1 MNINLFKTSALVKCA
16 SIAALALAFSG
27 CSEDS
32 GTNTV
37 SINDDKTSTYTN
49 PSELLKSSS
58 SKAKSSSSVK
68 AASSSSAKQSSSSAK
83 AASSA
88 TAQSSSAKVA
98 GSSSSVK
105 AASSSA
111 TAKSSSAAAP
121 KSSAATPASS
131 AAVQSSSAAAPKSSA
146 ATPAS
151 SATVQSSSA
160 AAPKSSAAT
169 PASSA
174 AVQSSSAAAPK
185 SSAATPTSSATVQSS
200 SAAAPKSSAA
210 NNFYSD
216 NWRQACLD
224 KINEY
229 RATENLAPLTLAPE
243 AKQTCTDK
251 EAADDLA
258 ANKAH
263 GHFGDCGEWAQNSG
277 PNFSTSW
284 RKTAI
289 EVSDAYLKMMWE
301 DEKALVTSGERDP
314 KKDEDYPYI
323 GHYLNMKGNYKTV
336 ACGIA
341 LTADGKKGWFNV
353 NFF

>member
-68 AASSSSAKQSSSSAK
+68 AASSSSVKQSSSSAK

-88 TAQSSSAKVA
+88 TAKSSSAVA
-98 GSSSSVK
+98 PKSS
-105 AASSSA
+105 AATPASSA

-131 AAVQSSSAAAPKSSA
+131 VTVQSSSAAAPKSSVATPTSSATVQSSSAAAPKSSA

-160 AAPKSSAAT
+160 AAPKSSAT
-169 PASSA
+169 
-174 AVQSSSAAAPK
+174 
-185 SSAATPTSSATVQSS
+185 
-200 SAAAPKSSAA
+200 

-314 KKDEDYPYI
+314 QKSEDYPYI

-341 LTADGKKGWFNV
+341 LSDDGKKGWFNV

>member
-1 MNINLFKTSALVKCA
+1 MLLKKSAQLAVIA
-16 SIAALALAFSG
+16 SLALALFG
-27 CSEDS
+27 CSDDD
-32 GTNTV
+32 GV
-37 SINDDKTSTYTN
+37 SANNHIVLT
-49 PSELLKSSS
+49 SSS
-58 SKAKSSSSVK
+58 SIHAPGRNLSSSSAKVVSSSSAKVASSSSVK
-68 AASSSSAKQSSSSAK
+68 TASSSSAKPASSSSVKTPASSSAK
-83 AASSA
+83 AP
-88 TAQSSSAKVA
+88 
-98 GSSSSVK
+98 
-105 AASSSA
+105 
-111 TAKSSSAAAP
+111 SSSAATN
-121 KSSAATPASS
+121 S
-131 AAVQSSSAAAPKSSA
+131 
-146 ATPAS
+146 
-151 SATVQSSSA
+151 
-160 AAPKSSAAT
+160 
-169 PASSA
+169 
-174 AVQSSSAAAPK
+174 
-185 SSAATPTSSATVQSS
+185 
-200 SAAAPKSSAA
+200 
-210 NNFYSD
+210 FFSD

-263 GHFGDCGEWAQNSG
+263 GHFGDCGEFAQNSG
-277 PNFSTSW
+277 PNFNTSW

-289 EVSDAYLKMMWE
+289 EVSDSYLKMMWE